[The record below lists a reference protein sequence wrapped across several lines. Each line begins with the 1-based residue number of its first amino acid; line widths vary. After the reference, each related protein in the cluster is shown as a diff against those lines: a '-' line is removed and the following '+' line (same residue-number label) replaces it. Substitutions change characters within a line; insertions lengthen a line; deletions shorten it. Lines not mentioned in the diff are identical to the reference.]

1 MDSQVKKVTMIVAIP
16 DYGMKHR
23 LYVRDYMPDM
33 TDSQG
38 FHEITI
44 LDWVE
49 KDMEIV
55 VYHPKDKHGNLPMH
69 ELNIR
74 ENNEDLNPENERTK

>member
-1 MDSQVKKVTMIVAIP
+1 MESQVKIVSMIVAIP

-23 LYVRDYMPDM
+23 PYVRDYMPDI

-55 VYHPKDKHGNLPMH
+55 DSHPKDKHGNLPIQ
-69 ELNIR
+69 ET
-74 ENNEDLNPENERTK
+74 NE